1 MHENM
6 EKLFPSL
13 MTKKDDEAQENGRLR
28 VLELGCGAGLP
39 GIWALRHPSVKEVH
53 FQDYNRQVVLG
64 FTMPNVVVNE
74 SEGENERKFKD
85 ASHFHCG
92 DWSAM
97 VRDFDEKENKFDLI
111 LASETIYSLED
122 LAKFRDAVVHFLRPE
137 GGVALV
143 AAKEYYFGV
152 GGGVD
157 AFLETV
163 ARSEKPMKSKTNWIE
178 QHGVRRAIIELR
190 F

>member
-1 MHENM
+1 
-6 EKLFPSL
+6 
-13 MTKKDDEAQENGRLR
+13 
-28 VLELGCGAGLP
+28 
-39 GIWALRHPSVKEVH
+39 
-53 FQDYNRQVVLG
+53 
-64 FTMPNVVVNE
+64 
-74 SEGENERKFKD
+74 
-85 ASHFHCG
+85 
-92 DWSAM
+92 M
-97 VRDFDEKENKFDLI
+97 VRDFGEKANKFDLI

-122 LAKFRDAVVHFLRPE
+122 LAKFRDTVMHFLRPE
-137 GGVALV
+137 GGVALI

-163 ARSEKPMKSKTNWIE
+163 ARSEKPMKSETNWIE